1 MYFHSPK
8 NQLDAWKNGQK
19 YLNGTLHCQEWTHSF
34 ENVNYC
40 HYSCQVT
47 RLNIMLGFIQP
58 IFPIFSPFK
67 SNPSIKFF
75 TGLKKLE
82 KSCSFF
88 CESGLRFVVLVGMYL

>member
-47 RLNIMLGFIQP
+47 RLNIVLGFIQP

-67 SNPSIKFF
+67 SKPSIKFF
-75 TGLKKLE
+75 TGLEKKNCKQYIL
-82 KSCSFF
+82 KKI
-88 CESGLRFVVLVGMYL
+88 